1 LFVHQYS
8 QGWFDFRNR
17 RDRYADYFQN
27 STLATEVHRLF
38 CLDLAK
44 QFPDYGDDLWG
55 ITASDSQNGYVVW
68 GGPPA
73 VGPIDG
79 TVVPSAAG
87 GSLVFLPQEALRV
100 LRNIRTRYGDQAW
113 SKYGFVNAF
122 NPLTKWF
129 DTDVIGIDSG
139 ITMVMAENLRTGFV
153 WKTFMKN
160 PEAQRGMELAA
171 LKPYQPSHTPE
182 AMP

>member
-1 LFVHQYS
+1 M
-8 QGWFDFRNR
+8 
-17 RDRYADYFQN
+17 
-27 STLATEVHRLF
+27 
-38 CLDLAK
+38 
-44 QFPDYGDDLWG
+44 
-55 ITASDSQNGYVVW
+55 
-68 GGPPA
+68 
-73 VGPIDG
+73 

-87 GSLVFLPQEALRV
+87 GSLVFLPQEAMRV
-100 LRNIRTRYGDQAW
+100 LRNIRTRYGGQAW

-139 ITMVMAENLRTGFV
+139 VTMVMAENLRTEFV